1 MDPLTVPKR
10 GVWAIARRDHD
21 VVTHDELLALGYHR
35 DAIKHRLKKK
45 RLHRHAHGVYSVGS
59 PNLSKYGRLMVA
71 IKRCGAGTVLSHLSA
86 AVLWGLWNR
95 EPREITVT
103 VPRARNPRVEGVSRR
118 DLPARHVTKHFGIP
132 ITTVLRTLIDLA
144 TILSREEMER
154 MIGQADAMN
163 LLRADTLREQLGR
176 ETCRGAR
183 ILREILDR
191 DSYVL
196 THSEL
201 ERLLV
206 PIAIAAGLGK
216 PTSQRR
222 FGKHRVDFYF
232 SEPNLV
238 VECNSLRYHRTA
250 LQQRKDA
257 ERTHAH
263 LLAGRAAVAL
273 THFQIKHEP
282 DHVMGVL
289 SAASSRSAR
298 PAAGRPSRG
307 RPSGSRGRSSA

>member
-1 MDPLTVPKR
+1 MAAVTVPKGR
-10 GVWAIARRDHD
+10 VWAIARRDHD
-21 VVTHDELLALGYHR
+21 VVTFEELRALGYSEQAIRHR
-35 DAIKHRLKKK
+35 VKKG
-45 RLHRHAHGVYSVGS
+45 RLHRQAHGVYSVGS

-71 IKRCGAGTVLSHLSA
+71 IKRCGPGAVLSHLSA
-86 AVLWGLWNR
+86 AVLWGLWKR

-103 VPRARNPRVEGVSRR
+103 VPRARNPRAKGVSRR
-118 DLPARHVTKHFGIP
+118 DLPERHVTTHHGIP
-132 ITTVLRTLIDLA
+132 VTTVLRTLIDLA
-144 TILSREEMER
+144 TIVSREETER
-154 MIGQADAMN
+154 LIGQADAMN
-163 LLRADTLREQLGR
+163 LLRADTLREQLDG

-183 ILREILDR
+183 ILKDILDR

-206 PIAIAAGLGK
+206 PIALGAGLGK
-216 PTSQRR
+216 PTSQKR

-232 SEPNLV
+232 AEPNLV

-263 LLAGRAAVAL
+263 LMAGRSAVAF
-273 THFQIKHEP
+273 THFQVKYERGY
-282 DHVMGVL
+282 VAEVL
-289 SAASSRSAR
+289 SASAARRAGSGSSRRRSA
-298 PAAGRPSRG
+298 
-307 RPSGSRGRSSA
+307 